1 VHSISVVIGDKE
13 KKNSVK
19 KTTAVNFINNLRT
32 NFSYETSFRQLFS
45 RYMYV
50 KKQRS
55 YEKFVRLCW
64 WNWHLVSYLSPPFQ
78 GAHRICENQKPP
90 NSRNKNRQIAE
101 PRLQI
106 LESIKNRFSEYILYS
121 VHENIEIVSSMVYS
135 SKIVAFCW
143 IIDIFNF
150 VQFCVLV
157 DFCVFQLKRRN
168 VVVRCSV
175 DFFRLKSQY
184 S

>member
-1 VHSISVVIGDKE
+1 MTPG
-13 KKNSVK
+13 
-19 KTTAVNFINNLRT
+19 
-32 NFSYETSFRQLFS
+32 YSFP
-45 RYMYV
+45 
-50 KKQRS
+50 
-55 YEKFVRLCW
+55 FVSHHHPL
-64 WNWHLVSYLSPPFQ
+64 LQIKISYLQTMLKFKILA
-78 GAHRICENQKPP
+78 GARRIRENQKPP
-90 NSRNKNRQIAE
+90 NSQNKNRQIAE

-168 VVVRCSV
+168 VVVRSSV

>member
-1 VHSISVVIGDKE
+1 
-13 KKNSVK
+13 
-19 KTTAVNFINNLRT
+19 
-32 NFSYETSFRQLFS
+32 
-45 RYMYV
+45 M
-50 KKQRS
+50 
-55 YEKFVRLCW
+55 
-64 WNWHLVSYLSPPFQ
+64 
-78 GAHRICENQKPP
+78 GARRIRENQKPP

-168 VVVRCSV
+168 VVVRSSV